1 MPESRQHTLDR
12 VRKPRVHITYD
23 VEVGDAT
30 VKKELPFIV
39 GVMGDFSGD
48 NLDKTPLENR
58 KFINIDRVN
67 FDEVMARLAPSV
79 NLRVEN
85 TLQGDGSEM
94 AVELKFR
101 SMEDFN
107 PAKIVQQVEP
117 LRKLLEARD
126 KLSELRAN
134 ADRKQELEAAL
145 EEILQNTDKMT
156 ALAGELGLSNSSAS
170 KKETDQ

>member
-48 NLDKTPLENR
+48 NIDKTSLENR

-170 KKETDQ
+170 NKETDQ